1 MPCLKTPLSEL
12 TSASKTTLNRLEKL
26 KIQTAEDLLYH
37 FPFRYDDYSKI
48 LTIAELKTKK
58 SGTIKGKISLIANHR
73 SPRKKMVITEAII
86 SDKTDSIKV
95 VWFNQPFL
103 TKILRSGLEIY
114 LAGKID
120 VDDYYGMQFL
130 YPSYEIVNSKD
141 PIHTGRLV
149 PIYPATVNLSQKQI
163 RYLIRQTIPL
173 TQDIE
178 DWLPREIRSKYN
190 LTSTTFALEQI
201 HFPQNREWLE
211 RAAHRLKFDEL
222 FLIQTR
228 NQLVRQKIKSLVA
241 PKIEFKLEETKK
253 FVDNLPFKLTDAQR
267 KSSWEIINNLETSA
281 PMNRLLEGDVGSG
294 KTIVG
299 VLAILNVL
307 LNGYQVAYMA
317 PTEILAEQH
326 FKNITELLKDY
337 PFKIGLLTRENI
349 KTNKDEKNKKVK
361 IYEEISSGKIKLII
375 GTHSLIQEK
384 VKFKNLAMTI
394 IDEQHRFGVAQRAA
408 FLAKSNPDMTQT
420 NTDETRTDTDTSTQ
434 TNADI
439 TRTDTDKKNNN
450 LLYENLTYQI
460 RGIMFK
466 IKKELGLGHKENI
479 YQKAIEKEFK
489 KNNIK
494 FEKEKIINIQYDN
507 EKIGTYRPDFIVD
520 DKIIVEIKA
529 LPSIGKFETEQIWHY
544 LKSSDYHLA
553 LLVNFGKDD
562 IQIKRT
568 IHGYMKQTDTDEALT
583 DTDNKKNH
591 MESPRKSASSQCKSA
606 LMPHF
611 LSMTATPIPRSVALT
626 LYGDLD
632 LSIIDEM
639 PPGRKKVLTSIVKPD
654 ETEKI
659 YKFIREEIKNG
670 RQIFV
675 ICPLIDQSDQLGVK
689 SVKEEYKKLSEKIF
703 PDLTLGFLHGRMK
716 AKEKEEIMKKFDQN
730 KINILISTTVIE
742 VGIDIPNA
750 SVMIVEGA
758 ERFGLAQLY
767 QLRGRIGRAEHQSHC
782 FLFLENEGEKAKQR
796 LKALITA
803 QNGFE
808 LAEMDLEMRGPGE
821 VFGTSQAGFFTDLK
835 IARLSDVVILKEA
848 QEAADKVFNKDNSLK
863 TYPLLQ
869 NKISQFAQTAHLE

>member
-1 MPCLKTPLSEL
+1 MPNLKTPLSEL

-103 TKILRSGLEIY
+103 IKILRSGLEVY

-130 YPSYEIVNSKD
+130 NPSYEIVNSKD

-149 PIYPATVNLSQKQI
+149 PIYPATVNLSQKQL

-253 FVDNLPFKLTDAQR
+253 FVDNLPFKLTNAQR

-408 FLAKSNPDMTQT
+408 FLNQANP
-420 NTDETRTDTDTSTQ
+420 ET
-434 TNADI
+434 
-439 TRTDTDKKNNN
+439 KKRDPN
-450 LLYENLTYQI
+450 Y
-460 RGIMFK
+460 
-466 IKKELGLGHKENI
+466 
-479 YQKAIEKEFK
+479 
-489 KNNIK
+489 
-494 FEKEKIINIQYDN
+494 
-507 EKIGTYRPDFIVD
+507 
-520 DKIIVEIKA
+520 
-529 LPSIGKFETEQIWHY
+529 S
-544 LKSSDYHLA
+544 
-553 LLVNFGKDD
+553 
-562 IQIKRT
+562 
-568 IHGYMKQTDTDEALT
+568 
-583 DTDNKKNH
+583 
-591 MESPRKSASSQCKSA
+591 
-606 LMPHF
+606 PHF

-639 PPGRKKVLTSIVKPD
+639 PPGRKKVLTSIVKPA

-716 AKEKEEIMKKFDQN
+716 SKEKEEIMKKFDQN

-869 NKISQFAQTAHLE
+869 DKISQFAQTAHLE

>member
-1 MPCLKTPLSEL
+1 
-12 TSASKTTLNRLEKL
+12 
-26 KIQTAEDLLYH
+26 
-37 FPFRYDDYSKI
+37 
-48 LTIAELKTKK
+48 
-58 SGTIKGKISLIANHR
+58 
-73 SPRKKMVITEAII
+73 
-86 SDKTDSIKV
+86 KV
-95 VWFNQPFL
+95 
-103 TKILRSGLEIY
+103 
-114 LAGKID
+114 
-120 VDDYYGMQFL
+120 
-130 YPSYEIVNSKD
+130 
-141 PIHTGRLV
+141 
-149 PIYPATVNLSQKQI
+149 
-163 RYLIRQTIPL
+163 
-173 TQDIE
+173 
-178 DWLPREIRSKYN
+178 
-190 LTSTTFALEQI
+190 
-201 HFPQNREWLE
+201 
-211 RAAHRLKFDEL
+211 
-222 FLIQTR
+222 
-228 NQLVRQKIKSLVA
+228 
-241 PKIEFKLEETKK
+241 
-253 FVDNLPFKLTDAQR
+253 
-267 KSSWEIINNLETSA
+267 
-281 PMNRLLEGDVGSG
+281 
-294 KTIVG
+294 
-299 VLAILNVL
+299 
-307 LNGYQVAYMA
+307 
-317 PTEILAEQH
+317 
-326 FKNITELLKDY
+326 
-337 PFKIGLLTRENI
+337 
-349 KTNKDEKNKKVK
+349 
-361 IYEEISSGKIKLII
+361 
-375 GTHSLIQEK
+375 
-384 VKFKNLAMTI
+384 
-394 IDEQHRFGVAQRAA
+394 
-408 FLAKSNPDMTQT
+408 
-420 NTDETRTDTDTSTQ
+420 
-434 TNADI
+434 
-439 TRTDTDKKNNN
+439 
-450 LLYENLTYQI
+450 
-460 RGIMFK
+460 
-466 IKKELGLGHKENI
+466 KKELGLGHKENI

-489 KNNIK
+489 KNNLK

-520 DKIIVEIKA
+520 NKIIVEIKA

-553 LLVNFGKDD
+553 LLVNFGRDD

-568 IHGYMKQTDTDEALT
+568 IHGYTTQTDT
-583 DTDNKKNH
+583 K
-591 MESPRKSASSQCKSA
+591 SQRKSVSSLRQSV

-639 PPGRKKVLTSIVKPD
+639 PPGRKKVLTSIVKPA

-716 AKEKEEIMKKFDQN
+716 SKEKEEIMKKFDQN

-869 NKISQFAQTAHLE
+869 DKISQFAQTAHLE